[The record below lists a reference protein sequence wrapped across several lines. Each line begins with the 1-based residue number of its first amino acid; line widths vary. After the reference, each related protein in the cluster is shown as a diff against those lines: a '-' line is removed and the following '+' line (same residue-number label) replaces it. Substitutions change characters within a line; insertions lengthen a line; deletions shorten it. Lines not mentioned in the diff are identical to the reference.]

1 MNSSQ
6 ETNLRS
12 LKEYR
17 LVKMIKQKLNEL
29 INTHQ

>member
-12 LKEYR
+12 LKKYR